1 MRRRDNSSTKRKQ
14 TTSHWRDAVAGAC
27 AGAFAKTAVAPIERV
42 KLLMQL
48 QGSLDAKEKYHGS
61 SAWVVTRIVYNEQGI
76 LAFWRGNTPNV
87 LMQAG
92 SASLNFMLMDWF
104 KAELVEPIMEYTMH
118 HWPSHRTEDQ
128 RKRRRALWTSFLSG
142 GLAGG
147 TAISFLYPIAF
158 LRTRLAMDVGG
169 TNETRLYP
177 RGMRDAFCSTYKKDG
192 IRGIYQGYGI
202 ALVGGIA
209 YRAIHLGGYDAL
221 KTELIRYQEGQNSGG
236 DGEQQQQQLT
246 WIERVAAAQLVS
258 ISAAT
263 IMYPVDSVRRRL
275 MMQAGVPKEQRLYR
289 NSFECIRV
297 VLRNEGLRGFYL
309 GLGPNLVRSIG
320 GAILLVGYDMF
331 KLVI

>member
-1 MRRRDNSSTKRKQ
+1 MRRDNSNREK
-14 TTSHWRDAVAGAC
+14 SHWRDAVAGAC

-48 QGSLDAKEKYHGS
+48 QGSLEAKEYHGS
-61 SAWVVTRIVYNEQGI
+61 GAWSVAQTVYKEQGV
-76 LAFWRGNTPNV
+76 LAFWRGNTPNL

-104 KAELVEPIMEYTMH
+104 KAELVEPFMEYTMQR
-118 HWPSHRTEDQ
+118 PSQRTEDQ

-147 TAISFLYPIAF
+147 TAITFLYPIAF
-158 LRTRLAMDVGG
+158 LRTRLAMDVGA
-169 TNETRLYP
+169 TKETRLYP
-177 RGMRDAFCSTYKKDG
+177 RGMRDAFCSTYKSDG
-192 IRGIYQGYGI
+192 IRGVYQGYGI
-202 ALVGGIA
+202 ALAGGIA
-209 YRAIHLGGYDAL
+209 YRALHLGGYDAL
-221 KTELIRYQEGQNSGG
+221 KTEMMRYRQ
-236 DGEQQQQQLT
+236 GELT

-258 ISAAT
+258 ISAAAT
-263 IMYPVDSVRRRL
+263 MYPVDSVRRRL
-275 MMQAGVPKEQRLYR
+275 MMQAGVPNEERPYR
-289 NSFECIRV
+289 NSFECVRV

-331 KLVI
+331 KVVL